1 MGYSY
6 YQAKR
11 TTLPVLID
19 RVTAR
24 SKHKCGH
31 FRNRPAIEYAI
42 NDFVDE
48 IRQALLNG
56 EEVEI
61 FKLCTF
67 KPYISGKRAKHD
79 FQTGEVKALKPKL
92 RIKTIW
98 RKPFIKELNEKN
110 DAELMYFL
118 KDL

>member
-1 MGYSY
+1 MGYVY
-6 YQAKR
+6 YKAQR

-24 SKHKCGH
+24 SKKKVGH
-31 FRNRPAIEYAI
+31 YRNRPAIEHAI

-48 IRQALLNG
+48 ILKALLNG

-61 FKLCTF
+61 YRLCTF

-79 FQTGEVKALKPKL
+79 FQTGEVKTLKPKL

-98 RKPFIKELNEKN
+98 RRPFIKELNEKN
-110 DAELMYFL
+110 DAELLYL
-118 KDL
+118 TEV